1 MLRTL
6 VLTIAIAALS
16 GSTAIAQTIRT
27 PVPAEP
33 AGVLL
38 VKHDKDDNGDN
49 GHGRKLGHYKNRST
63 GDDSNDDNGTRAT
76 RRSNRDGTTT
86 TTTTTT
92 TRRSRTNQAPYYYGA
107 PGYGTSYPA
116 PYYDYYQPPYYRGY

>member
-1 MLRTL
+1 MQRTL

-38 VKHDKDDNGDN
+38 VKHDKDDNG
-49 GHGRKLGHYKNRST
+49 HGRKLGHYKNR
-63 GDDSNDDNGTRAT
+63 GADDENDDNGTTTT

-86 TTTTTT
+86 TTI
-92 TRRSRTNQAPYYYGA
+92 RRSRTNQAPYYYGA

-116 PYYDYYQPPYYRGY
+116 PYYDYYAPPPYYRGY